1 MAAVLTGAVEPRRA
15 LHPARLP
22 ARAARSTSSSGWWRS
37 PRPRSRRRGSPGR
50 PLVRGERAFIGVMS
64 LGIGA
69 ILLLIPSTG
78 SVLNQVINGGA
89 QTLLP
94 SAEVAYPWLLAL
106 LATSIFS
113 GLGIA
118 RRTLG
123 SRASR
128 RTRLARGIGLG
139 VAATFVVGSTFT
151 GVAVANDLA
160 LRDRPAAS
168 SPFGPTDPNRQPPD
182 CSAPIETGTTALLSV
197 QMTANVDGRPVGQIA
212 ISGERSGT
220 DLRWTAD
227 VATDRTLGRFGVAR
241 VGRPGLAP
249 EPGRLVDGREPEPGR
264 GPTSSTGQAL
274 DSRPLRRPPGDGRE
288 PRPRVHRG
296 SPGTALPDRG
306 RRGDVHR
313 GVPRGRLVRGRRP
326 RSATGEASSTSGS
339 SRTARSARSRARSA
353 ARPEPL
359 GRERDR
365 GYDRRDARRDRT
377 RPVPVDQS
385 RRPAEGSSDQ
395 GR

>member
-1 MAAVLTGAVEPRRA
+1 MRTRTIELRITAILLTALWGLGALYILLGYRPGGPIDIVVGLVAVSPTAVGAAGIAWP
-15 LHPARLP
+15 
-22 ARAARSTSSSGWWRS
+22 
-37 PRPRSRRRGSPGR
+37 
-50 PLVRGERAFIGVMS
+50 PLVRGERSFTGVMA

-78 SVLNQVINGGA
+78 SVLNQVISGGA

-128 RTRLARGIGLG
+128 RMRLARGIALG
-139 VAATFVVGSTFT
+139 VATTLVVGSTFT

-182 CSAPIETGTTALLSV
+182 CSEAIDTGTTALLAA
-197 QMTANVDGRPVGQIA
+197 QLTATVDSRPIGQIQ
-212 ISGERSGT
+212 ISGERSGL

-227 VATDRTLGRFGVAR
+227 VATDRSLGRFGVAR
-241 VGRPGLAP
+241 VGSRAWLQSPGGPWTSVPTVDITNDGLDSQVLATALTASLRATA
-249 EPGRLVDGREPEPGR
+249 ENRGLEFIEGARARHCRLEVDGPTFAAAFPQVDWFVGADLLNHWR
-264 GPTSSTGQAL
+264 GELDFWVFSDGEVGQ
-274 DSRPLRRPPGDGRE
+274 
-288 PRPRVHRG
+288 VQG
-296 SPGTALPDRG
+296 S
-306 RRGDVHR
+306 V
-313 GVPRGRLVRGRRP
+313 
-326 RSATGEASSTSGS
+326 SG
-339 SRTARSARSRARSA
+339 
-353 ARPEPL
+353 
-359 GRERDR
+359 
-365 GYDRRDARRDRT
+365 
-377 RPVPVDQS
+377 
-385 RRPAEGSSDQ
+385 
-395 GR
+395 

>member
-1 MAAVLTGAVEPRRA
+1 VRTRTIELRITAALLTALWSLGALYILLGYRPGGPIDIVVGLVAITPTA
-15 LHPARLP
+15 V
-22 ARAARSTSSSGWWRS
+22 AAAGIAW
-37 PRPRSRRRGSPGR
+37 P
-50 PLVRGERAFIGVMS
+50 PLVRGERAFIGVMA

-78 SVLNQVINGGA
+78 SVLNQVISGGA

-128 RTRLARGIGLG
+128 RTRLARGVGLG
-139 VAATFVVGSTFT
+139 IAATIVVGSTFT

-160 LRDRPAAS
+160 LRDRPATS

-182 CSAPIETGTTALLSV
+182 CSAPIQAGTSALLAV
-197 QMTANVDGRPVGQIA
+197 QMTANVDGRPIGLIA

-241 VGRPGLAP
+241 VGGLAWLQS
-249 EPGRLVDGREPEPGR
+249 PGGAWTPTNPSLVMPDELD
-264 GPTSSTGQAL
+264 SQAL
-274 DSRPLRRPPGDGRE
+274 DSGLTEDLRATAENRGLEFIEGARARHCRIEVDGPTFTAAFPEVDWFVGGDSLG
-288 PRPRVHRG
+288 HWRG
-296 SPGTALPDRG
+296 ELDFWIFSDGEVG
-306 RRGDVHR
+306 QIQGSV
-313 GVPRGRLVRGRRP
+313 
-326 RSATGEASSTSGS
+326 SGEA
-339 SRTARSARSRARSA
+339 
-353 ARPEPL
+353 EPL
-359 GRERDR
+359 GRSGIVGTIEVTLDATERDQFR
-365 GYDRRDARRDRT
+365 SIIA
-377 RPVPVDQS
+377 
-385 RRPAEGSSDQ
+385 PAG
-395 GR
+395 

>member
-1 MAAVLTGAVEPRRA
+1 VRTRTIELRITAALLTVLWSLGALYILLGYRPGGPIDIVVGLVAVTPTA
-15 LHPARLP
+15 V
-22 ARAARSTSSSGWWRS
+22 AAAGIAW
-37 PRPRSRRRGSPGR
+37 P
-50 PLVRGERAFIGVMS
+50 PLVRGDRAFIGVMS

-69 ILLLIPSTG
+69 ILVLIPSTG

-139 VAATFVVGSTFT
+139 VAATIVVGSTFT

-182 CSAPIETGTTALLSV
+182 CSAPIEDGTTALLSV
-197 QMTANVDGRPVGQIA
+197 QMTANVDGRPIGLIA

-227 VATDRTLGRFGVAR
+227 VATDRTLGRFGVAT
-241 VGRPGLAP
+241 VGGRAWLQNPGSSWTATNPSLVAP
-249 EPGRLVDGREPEPGR
+249 DELDTQALESGLSDDLRATAENRGLEFIEGARARHCRIEVDGATFTAAFPEVDWFVGGNSLAHWR
-264 GPTSSTGQAL
+264 GELDFWIFSDGEVGQIQ
-274 DSRPLRRPPGDGRE
+274 
-288 PRPRVHRG
+288 G
-296 SPGTALPDRG
+296 S
-306 RRGDVHR
+306 V
-313 GVPRGRLVRGRRP
+313 
-326 RSATGEASSTSGS
+326 SGEA
-339 SRTARSARSRARSA
+339 
-353 ARPEPL
+353 EPL
-359 GRERDR
+359 GRSGIVGTIEVTLDATERDQFR
-365 GYDRRDARRDRT
+365 SIVA
-377 RPVPVDQS
+377 
-385 RRPAEGSSDQ
+385 PAG
-395 GR
+395 

>member
-1 MAAVLTGAVEPRRA
+1 VRTRTIELRITAALLTVLWSLGALYILLGYRPGGPIDIVVGLVAVTPTA
-15 LHPARLP
+15 V
-22 ARAARSTSSSGWWRS
+22 AAAGIAW
-37 PRPRSRRRGSPGR
+37 P
-50 PLVRGERAFIGVMS
+50 PLVRGDRAFIGVMS

-69 ILLLIPSTG
+69 ILVLIPSTG

-113 GLGIA
+113 GFGIA

-139 VAATFVVGSTFT
+139 VAATIVVGSTFT

-182 CSAPIETGTTALLSV
+182 CSAPIEDGTTALLSV
-197 QMTANVDGRPVGQIA
+197 QMTANVDGRPIGLIA

-227 VATDRTLGRFGVAR
+227 VATDRTLGRFGVAT
-241 VGRPGLAP
+241 VGGRAWLQNPGSSWTATNPSLVAP
-249 EPGRLVDGREPEPGR
+249 DELDTQALESGLSDDLRATAENRGLEFIEGARARHCRIEVDGATFTAAFPEVDWFVGGNSLAHWR
-264 GPTSSTGQAL
+264 GELDFWIFSDGEVGQIQ
-274 DSRPLRRPPGDGRE
+274 
-288 PRPRVHRG
+288 G
-296 SPGTALPDRG
+296 S
-306 RRGDVHR
+306 V
-313 GVPRGRLVRGRRP
+313 
-326 RSATGEASSTSGS
+326 SGEA
-339 SRTARSARSRARSA
+339 
-353 ARPEPL
+353 EPL
-359 GRERDR
+359 GRSGIVGTIEVTLDATERDQFR
-365 GYDRRDARRDRT
+365 SIVA
-377 RPVPVDQS
+377 
-385 RRPAEGSSDQ
+385 PAG
-395 GR
+395 

>member
-1 MAAVLTGAVEPRRA
+1 MRTRTIELRITAILLTALWGLGALYILLGYRPGGPIDIVVGLVAVSPTAVGAAGIAWP
-15 LHPARLP
+15 
-22 ARAARSTSSSGWWRS
+22 
-37 PRPRSRRRGSPGR
+37 
-50 PLVRGERAFIGVMS
+50 PLVRGERSFTGVMA

-78 SVLNQVINGGA
+78 SVLNQVISGGA

-128 RTRLARGIGLG
+128 RMRLARGIALG
-139 VAATFVVGSTFT
+139 VATTLVVGSTFT

-182 CSAPIETGTTALLSV
+182 CSEAIDAGTTALLAA
-197 QMTANVDGRPVGQIA
+197 QLTATVDSRPIGQIQ
-212 ISGERSGT
+212 ISGERSVL

-227 VATDRTLGRFGVAR
+227 VATDRSLGRFGVAR
-241 VGRPGLAP
+241 VGSLAWLQSPGGPWTSVPTVDITNDGLDSQVLATALTASLRATA
-249 EPGRLVDGREPEPGR
+249 ENRGLEFIEGARARHCRLEVDGPTFAAAFPQVDWFVGADLLNHWR
-264 GPTSSTGQAL
+264 GELDFWVFSDGEVGQ
-274 DSRPLRRPPGDGRE
+274 
-288 PRPRVHRG
+288 VQG
-296 SPGTALPDRG
+296 S
-306 RRGDVHR
+306 V
-313 GVPRGRLVRGRRP
+313 
-326 RSATGEASSTSGS
+326 SGEA
-339 SRTARSARSRARSA
+339 
-353 ARPEPL
+353 EPL
-359 GRERDR
+359 GRTGIVGTIAVTLDATERDQFR
-365 GYDRRDARRDRT
+365 AI
-377 RPVPVDQS
+377 S
-385 RRPAEGSSDQ
+385 APAG
-395 GR
+395 

>member
-1 MAAVLTGAVEPRRA
+1 MRTRTIELRITAILLTALWGLGALYILLGYRPGGPIDIVVGLVAISPTAVGAAAIAWP
-15 LHPARLP
+15 
-22 ARAARSTSSSGWWRS
+22 
-37 PRPRSRRRGSPGR
+37 
-50 PLVRGERAFIGVMS
+50 PLVRGERSFIGVMA

-78 SVLNQVINGGA
+78 SVLNQVISGGA

-128 RTRLARGIGLG
+128 RMRLARGIALG
-139 VAATFVVGSTFT
+139 VATTLVVGSTFT

-182 CSAPIETGTTALLSV
+182 CSEAIDAGTTALLAA
-197 QMTANVDGRPVGQIA
+197 QLTATVDSRPIGQIQ
-212 ISGERSGT
+212 ISGERSGL

-227 VATDRTLGRFGVAR
+227 VATDRSLGRFGVAR
-241 VGRPGLAP
+241 VGSRAWLQSPGGPWTSVPTVDITNDGLDSQVLATALTASLRATA
-249 EPGRLVDGREPEPGR
+249 ENRGLEFIEGARARHCRLEVDGPTFAAAFPQVDWFVGADLLNHWR
-264 GPTSSTGQAL
+264 GELDFWVFSDGEVGQ
-274 DSRPLRRPPGDGRE
+274 
-288 PRPRVHRG
+288 VQG
-296 SPGTALPDRG
+296 S
-306 RRGDVHR
+306 V
-313 GVPRGRLVRGRRP
+313 
-326 RSATGEASSTSGS
+326 SGEA
-339 SRTARSARSRARSA
+339 
-353 ARPEPL
+353 EPL
-359 GRERDR
+359 GRTGIVGTIAVTLDATERDQFR
-365 GYDRRDARRDRT
+365 AI
-377 RPVPVDQS
+377 S
-385 RRPAEGSSDQ
+385 APAG
-395 GR
+395 

>member
-1 MAAVLTGAVEPRRA
+1 VRTRTIELRITAILLTALWGLGALYILLGYRPGGPIDIVVGLVAVSPTAVGAAAIAWP
-15 LHPARLP
+15 
-22 ARAARSTSSSGWWRS
+22 
-37 PRPRSRRRGSPGR
+37 
-50 PLVRGERAFIGVMS
+50 PLVRGERSFIGVMA

-78 SVLNQVINGGA
+78 SVLNQVISGGA

-128 RTRLARGIGLG
+128 RMRLARGIGLG
-139 VAATFVVGSTFT
+139 IAATLVVGSTFT

-182 CSAPIETGTTALLSV
+182 CSETIDTGTTALLAA
-197 QMTANVDGRPVGQIA
+197 QLTATVDSRPIGQIQV
-212 ISGERSGT
+212 SGERSGL

-227 VATDRTLGRFGVAR
+227 VATDRSLGRFGVAR
-241 VGRPGLAP
+241 VGSRAWLLSPGGAWTSVPTVDITNDGLDRQVLATALTASLRATA
-249 EPGRLVDGREPEPGR
+249 EDRGLEFIEGARARHCRIEVDGPTFAAAFPQVDWFVGADLLNHWR
-264 GPTSSTGQAL
+264 GELDFWVFSDGEVGQ
-274 DSRPLRRPPGDGRE
+274 
-288 PRPRVHRG
+288 VQG
-296 SPGTALPDRG
+296 S
-306 RRGDVHR
+306 V
-313 GVPRGRLVRGRRP
+313 
-326 RSATGEASSTSGS
+326 SGEA
-339 SRTARSARSRARSA
+339 
-353 ARPEPL
+353 EPL
-359 GRERDR
+359 GRTGIVGTIAITLDATERDQFR
-365 GYDRRDARRDRT
+365 AI
-377 RPVPVDQS
+377 S
-385 RRPAEGSSDQ
+385 APAG
-395 GR
+395 

>member
-1 MAAVLTGAVEPRRA
+1 VRTRTIELRITAALLTALWSLGALYILLGYRPGGPIDIVVGLVAVAPTA
-15 LHPARLP
+15 V
-22 ARAARSTSSSGWWRS
+22 AASGIAW
-37 PRPRSRRRGSPGR
+37 P
-50 PLVRGERAFIGVMS
+50 PLVRGERTFIGVMS
-64 LGIGA
+64 LGIAA

-139 VAATFVVGSTFT
+139 VAATIVVGSTFT

-182 CSAPIETGTTALLSV
+182 CSAPIVAGTTALLAM
-197 QMTANVDGRPVGQIA
+197 QMTASVDGRPIGLIA

-241 VGRPGLAP
+241 VGSRAWLQDPGGPWTATNPSLVASD
-249 EPGRLVDGREPEPGR
+249 ELDTQALGAGLSADLRATAENRGLEFIEGARARHCRIEVDGSAFTTAFPEVSWFVGGNSLGHWR
-264 GPTSSTGQAL
+264 GELDFWIFSDGEVGQIQ
-274 DSRPLRRPPGDGRE
+274 
-288 PRPRVHRG
+288 G
-296 SPGTALPDRG
+296 SI
-306 RRGDVHR
+306 
-313 GVPRGRLVRGRRP
+313 
-326 RSATGEASSTSGS
+326 SGEA
-339 SRTARSARSRARSA
+339 
-353 ARPEPL
+353 EPL
-359 GRERDR
+359 GRSGIVGTIELTLDATERDQFR
-365 GYDRRDARRDRT
+365 SVVA
-377 RPVPVDQS
+377 
-385 RRPAEGSSDQ
+385 PAG
-395 GR
+395 